1 MNNNEQQTELI
12 PLQLGEMLQLAR
24 EKKGLALE
32 AAARETKMR
41 AEVLSSIESG
51 ETEHIP
57 SVYLK
62 GYIRNYAK
70 FLGVPAETIETRMP
84 QARGS
89 EPGVQS
95 VFKESLPRNSSE
107 RWIKASSY
115 VLASAVVIALV
126 WQFTNEAVRFS
137 QGDPLLRA
145 AQGENPQKSATGSNE
160 AAQESN
166 TQSAETHLRASIA
179 SMNVGTESSTARR
192 PVSASGAWA
201 AINDPAAASP
211 GSASI
216 ASGTA
221 GQADLNS
228 ISIVT
233 SADSWVEIIDG
244 SGQKIEM
251 DLLRAGNRRNY
262 SGSGPFQL
270 LLGRA
275 SSVEV
280 FQNGAKVDLGPYTR
294 GNVARLTLGG
304 DEAPLP
310 ESAAPESAA
319 PQPDGVV
326 PEQATATENP
336 ADQG

>member
-1 MNNNEQQTELI
+1 MNNNEQQSELI

-24 EKKGLALE
+24 EKKGMTLE
-32 AAARETKMR
+32 QVAREMR
-41 AEVLSSIESG
+41 MRVDVLNAIETDNPG
-51 ETEHIP
+51 HIP

-62 GYIRNYAK
+62 GYIRNYAR
-70 FLGVPAETIETRMP
+70 FLGVPTESIEHRIP

-89 EPGVQS
+89 DPEVQS

-107 RWIKASSY
+107 RWIKSSSY

-137 QGDPLLRA
+137 QGDPLLRS
-145 AQGENPQKSATGSNE
+145 AQGVSRS
-160 AAQESN
+160 QESASSTEEDAQASKPQN
-166 TQSAETHLRASIA
+166 GETHLRASIA
-179 SMNVGTESSTARR
+179 AMNIPAESTAARR

-201 AINDPAAASP
+201 AINDPAAAVTGSP
-211 GSASI
+211 AAQPQGHSLSV
-216 ASGTA
+216 
-221 GQADLNS
+221 
-228 ISIVT
+228 VT
-233 SADSWVEIIDG
+233 SADSWVEITDG
-244 SGQKIEM
+244 NGQKIEM

-262 SGSGPFQL
+262 SGTGPFKL

-280 FQNGAKVDLGPYTR
+280 YQNGEKVDLGPYTR

-304 DEAPLP
+304 AEASST
-310 ESAAPESAA
+310 ESPAPNSNEST
-319 PQPDGVV
+319 D
-326 PEQATATENP
+326 TP